1 MMSKVITLAAI
12 IILASLMIWFVV
24 GAIIGRAL

>member
-1 MMSKVITLAAI
+1 MSKVITLAAI

-24 GAIIGRAL
+24 GVIIGRAL